1 MSKNKTLCVFV
12 HGWGMNHA
20 VWQPVIESLPDRIE
34 TVAVDLPG
42 HGAAADEYFSGLD
55 DLVMALCRDITRPAI
70 WIGWSLGGLAVLKLA
85 LDYPQRVQAMMLV
98 SSTPCFVHRDDWPC
112 GMPHSL
118 FDSFAA
124 ELEADF
130 DNTIRRFLSLQV
142 KDSAQGRQLLKQLRQ
157 QVLQQPPANIQ
168 ALRSGLEVLK
178 STDLREQMQKLEMP
192 LAVALGARDGLVNV
206 ESSKFFTDNLP
217 HVDVRIYAQAA
228 HAPFL
233 SHLPDFTAQL
243 LQLVSSLHD
252 KQV

>member
-42 HGAAADEYFSGLD
+42 HGAAADKSFSGLD

-70 WIGWSLGGLAVLKLA
+70 WVGWSLGGLAVLKLA

-98 SSTPCFVHRDDWPC
+98 SSTPCFAHRDDWSY
-112 GMPHSL
+112 GMPHTL

-130 DNTIRRFLSLQV
+130 DSTIRRFLSLQV

-178 STDLREQMQKLEMP
+178 STDLREQIQKLEMP

-206 ESSKFFTDNLP
+206 EGSKFFTDNLP
-217 HVDVRIYAQAA
+217 HADVRIYAQAA

-252 KQV
+252 KSA